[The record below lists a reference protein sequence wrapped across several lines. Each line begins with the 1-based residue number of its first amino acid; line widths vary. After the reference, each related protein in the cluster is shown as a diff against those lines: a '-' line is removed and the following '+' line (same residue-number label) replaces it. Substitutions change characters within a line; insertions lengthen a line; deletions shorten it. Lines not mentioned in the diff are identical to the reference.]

1 MEESENKFVPLDDVS
16 ASTKEYI
23 NLKIDQY
30 KLKGAE
36 HLSVLSNKLIFL
48 LIATM
53 LGGVILQLCGLAL
66 AYFAGQL
73 IGNTALGFL
82 AVAAVFALFLWIL
95 YRKRENLFTDKLV
108 VLFIKIFFEK
118 ENPDK

>member
-1 MEESENKFVPLDDVS
+1 MSETNKDTTPLEDVT

-23 NLKIDQY
+23 NLKIDEY

-36 HLSVLSNKLIFL
+36 HLSILSNKLIFL
-48 LIATM
+48 LITTM
-53 LGGVILQLCGLAL
+53 LGGVILQLAGLAM
-66 AYFAGQL
+66 AYFAAQL

-82 AVAAVFALFLWIL
+82 AVALLFAAVLYML
-95 YRKRENLFTDKLV
+95 YRKREHLFTDKLV

-118 ENPDK
+118 EHK